1 MDPEDLG
8 PTKTHIEEVLNV
20 DDVNKIDKTRRTKRV
35 SFEPEG
41 AKNDVRETTITAEE
55 MVIENTETP
64 PVEQGALP
72 TNEPKTEPARKKI
85 QISSDREETCG

>member
-8 PTKTHIEEVLNV
+8 PTKTHIEEVLDV

-41 AKNDVRETTITAEE
+41 VESEVRETTTTADE
-55 MVIENTETP
+55 MVIETTETP
-64 PVEQGALP
+64 SALP
-72 TNEPKTEPARKKI
+72 TDEPKTEPARKKI